1 MKRVTTLEDF
11 VKNII
16 KYLGS
21 GYKYYKVVRI
31 PAHKQHKIA
40 EICTK
45 IQNKYNTSL
54 SRGKKQYR
62 RKKDLCNYGAV
73 NYRDIIILLR
83 TEGNN
88 NDKENEFKQFKK
100 NITVEISEH
109 LTIVFFRNEHKRI
122 TVKLDK
128 QTYRRFREDFYIAI
142 KNNNGRN
149 YNKLKAMWRNLP
161 RFKGIG
167 VQGSNLHKYIS
178 EKLKTFERNWQK
190 LYN

>member
-1 MKRVTTLEDF
+1 MKRVTTLNDF
-11 VKNII
+11 VQNII

-21 GYKYYKVVRI
+21 GYKYYKVVKI
-31 PAHKQHKIA
+31 PRKKQHKIA

-45 IQNKYNTSL
+45 IQNSYETNL
-54 SRGKKQYR
+54 SRGKRQYK
-62 RKKDLCNYGAV
+62 RKLNKANYGAV
-73 NYRDIIILLR
+73 NYRDIIIILR
-83 TEGNN
+83 TAGEH
-88 NDKENEFKQFKK
+88 NDKENEFKQFVK
-100 NITVEISEH
+100 NLTVEISEH
-109 LTIVFFRNEHKRI
+109 LTLVFFRNEHKRI

-128 QTYRRFREDFYIAI
+128 QTYKRFREDFYIAI

-167 VQGSNLHKYIS
+167 VQGSQLHKYIAT
-178 EKLKTFERNWQK
+178 KLQEFERNWQK

>member
-11 VKNII
+11 VKNVI

-21 GYKYYKVVRI
+21 GYKYYKIAKI
-31 PAHKQHKIA
+31 PAHKKHKMAQIS
-40 EICTK
+40 TK
-45 IQNKYNTSL
+45 IQNQYQTSL

-62 RKKDLCNYGAV
+62 RKKGLANYGAV
-73 NYRDIIILLR
+73 SYRDIIILFR

-128 QTYRRFREDFYIAI
+128 ITYRRFREDFYIAI
-142 KNNNGRN
+142 KNGNGRN
-149 YNKLKAMWRNLP
+149 YNKLKQMWLNLP
-161 RFKGIG
+161 HYKGIG
-167 VQGSNLHKYIS
+167 VQGSQLHKYIAD
-178 EKLKTFERNWQK
+178 KLKTFKRNWQK
-190 LYN
+190 LY

>member
-11 VKNII
+11 VKNVI

-31 PAHKQHKIA
+31 PPKKQHKIA
-40 EICTK
+40 EISTK
-45 IQNKYNTSL
+45 IQNQYQTNL
-54 SRGKKQYR
+54 SRGKRQYK
-62 RKKDLCNYGAV
+62 RKLNKANYGAI
-73 NYRDIIILLR
+73 NYRDIIIILR
-83 TEGNN
+83 TSGEH

-109 LTIVFFRNEHKRI
+109 LTIVFFKNEHKRI

-128 QTYRRFREDFYIAI
+128 ITYRRFREDFYIAI

-149 YNKLKAMWRNLP
+149 YNKLKQMWRNLP

-167 VQGSNLHKYIS
+167 VQGSNLHKYIAT
-178 EKLKTFERNWQK
+178 KLQEFERNWQK